1 MFKKL
6 ASIAGAAL
14 LAVTIAAPSFAADDV
29 IILGLAGAHS
39 GDLAG
44 YGIGTVNA
52 AKILVEK
59 YNAKGGVAG
68 KKLVL
73 ITQDDQC
80 KPELGT
86 NAATKLIAD
95 GAKIVI
101 GHTCTGATKAA
112 LPLYKDSNIVV
123 VSPSATAPALTQS
136 GENPTFF
143 RTIASDDEQAKLGA
157 DFVLNNLKA
166 KKVAILHDKADY
178 GKGYAEFVQDFIKK
192 DGRAEVVLFEGIT
205 TGAVDYSGIIQKVRS
220 SGADVLVFGG
230 YDPEASKLV
239 TQMRK
244 KRINIPFVSEDGVKV
259 DSFIRLT
266 GEYAEGVYAS
276 GPKDT
281 TQEPAYI
288 TAVEEH
294 KKMFNSEPGRYY
306 PEAYS
311 AIVALLNAVEKAGG
325 VSDPGKIMKIMRED
339 YVETP
344 LGKIRFDAKGDA
356 EGVGFAMS
364 QVKGGKFV
372 TVK

>member
-1 MFKKL
+1 MKRLSTL
-6 ASIAGAAL
+6 ALAAL
-14 LAVTIAAPSFAADDV
+14 LSLAVAAPSFAADTISIGV
-29 IILGLAGAHS
+29 AGAHS

-52 AKILVEK
+52 VKVLVDK
-59 YNAKGGVAG
+59 YNAKGGLAG

-73 ITQDDQC
+73 LTQDDQC

-86 NAATKLIAD
+86 NAATKLLAD
-95 GAKIVI
+95 GVKVVI

-112 LPLYKDSNIVV
+112 LPLYKESKVV
-123 VSPSATAPALTQS
+123 VISPSATAPALTQS

-157 DFVLNNLKA
+157 DFVLNKLNA

-178 GKGYAEFVQDFIKK
+178 GKGYAEFVQGFIEKSGK
-192 DGRAEVVLFEGIT
+192 AEVVLFEGIT

-220 SGADVLVFGG
+220 SGADAVVFGG

-244 KRINIPFVSEDGVKV
+244 KRIDIPFISEDGVKV
-259 DSFIRLT
+259 DSFIRLA

-276 GPKDT
+276 GPKDNS
-281 TQEPAYI
+281 QEPMYI

-306 PEAYS
+306 AEAY
-311 AIVALLNAVEKAGG
+311 AATVALFHAIEKAGG
-325 VSDPGKIMKIMRED
+325 VDDTAKIMNILRED

-364 QVKGGKFV
+364 QVKNGKFV
-372 TVK
+372 EVK